1 MRYYKHTSPNCVI
14 SYDGKSAYCR
24 YEEVIDGTMCYDT
37 VEVEDW
43 HRARF
48 GNEWIPISKE
58 EANKILGIP
67 IESPPKIVDLSE
79 CFTTI
84 DIHMFSS
91 GEANEL

>member
-24 YEEVIDGTMCYDT
+24 YEEVIDGEMRYNS
-37 VEVEDW
+37 VLVEDW

-58 EANKILGIP
+58 EADKILAIP
-67 IESPPKIVDLSE
+67 IERPPEFVDLSE

-84 DIHMFSS
+84 DIHMFSV
-91 GEANEL
+91 NQ